1 MIKNYYI
8 YISNLDLDSFNDK
21 EMFERCIHISFHR
34 DPPPRRHPAFVLIT
48 LSTQAEKLYILLSE
62 FVNCLDL
69 DVYFKYT
76 DK

>member
-1 MIKNYYI
+1 
-8 YISNLDLDSFNDK
+8 
-21 EMFERCIHISFHR
+21 MFERCIHISFHR